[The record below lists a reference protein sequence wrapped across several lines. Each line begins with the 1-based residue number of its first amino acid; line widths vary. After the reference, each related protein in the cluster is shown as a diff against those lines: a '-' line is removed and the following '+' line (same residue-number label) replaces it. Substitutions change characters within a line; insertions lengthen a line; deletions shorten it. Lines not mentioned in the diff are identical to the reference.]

1 MPTSKFQKKL
11 YRFIFYLFW
20 VILAGVIWGELKPE
34 AVASA
39 HTFRD
44 CTLNFSAYFVLGV
57 LSSWI
62 LVPKRTALYAA
73 VTIILV
79 GIVLEFIQGA
89 IGRDM
94 SLNDVL
100 ANTLGVIAGSGFVW
114 GCCYWVCRRR
124 HCR

>member
-20 VILAGVIWGELKPE
+20 VVLAGVLWGELKPAA
-34 AVASA
+34 AVSS
-39 HTFRD
+39 HTFWD
-44 CTLNFSAYFVLGV
+44 CTLNFSAYCVLGV

-73 VTIILV
+73 GAIIV
-79 GIVLEFIQGA
+79 MGVVLEFIQGA

-100 ANTLGVIAGSGFVW
+100 ANTLGVMVGSGIVW
-114 GCCYWVCRRR
+114 GCCYRVCRRR
-124 HCR
+124 HHR